1 MITATNL
8 DTTIVGSTS
17 GDFNLTLVNGT
28 GDISLDSVDIKYT
41 REDNVLMMRWKTDH
55 FEDLKI
61 KIVTNKD
68 ESWAYIV
75 APFTNFYEVE
85 ETKRMK
91 LAYDMLKESWKA
103 NGVKFAIDDDD
114 DIIVIAETNDT
125 DLTGD
130 EIRTLVGHVVH
141 ACDTLW
147 QIYPA

>member
-1 MITATNL
+1 MLAL
-8 DTTIVGSTS
+8 SIVDHIAS
-17 GDFNLTLVNGT
+17 L
-28 GDISLDSVDIKYT
+28 LDSVDIKYE
-41 REDNVLMMRWKTDH
+41 REDNILMMRWKTDH
-55 FEDLKI
+55 FEDLKL
-61 KIVTNKD
+61 KIITNKD

-103 NGVKFAIDDDD
+103 NGVKFAIDDTD

-125 DLTGD
+125 DLTA
-130 EIRTLVGHVVH
+130 EEVRTLVGHVVH

-147 QIYPA
+147 EIYPA

>member
-1 MITATNL
+1 M
-8 DTTIVGSTS
+8 
-17 GDFNLTLVNGT
+17 LVVS
-28 GDISLDSVDIKYT
+28 IIEHIASLLEQVDIKFE
-41 REDNVLMMRWKTDH
+41 REDSALMMRWKTDH

-61 KIVTNKD
+61 KIISNKD
-68 ESWAYIV
+68 ETWAYIV
-75 APFTNFYEVE
+75 APFTNFYQVE

-103 NGVKFAIDDDD
+103 NGVKYAIDEDD

-125 DLTGD
+125 DLTAD

-147 QIYPA
+147 EIYPG